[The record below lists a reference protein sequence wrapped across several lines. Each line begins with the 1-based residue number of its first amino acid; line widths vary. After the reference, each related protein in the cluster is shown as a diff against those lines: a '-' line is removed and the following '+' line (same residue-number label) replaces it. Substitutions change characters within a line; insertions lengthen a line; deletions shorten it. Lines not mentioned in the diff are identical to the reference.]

1 MRLKQYKIELEIYE
15 AFLTVILAEDIHAAK
30 KHLFK
35 KKNWYLAEAD
45 EEISQAMFLYDEPDT
60 KRYVVILS
68 PNASPGTVAHEV
80 THVAKRLLTTCD
92 VDIMNN
98 EEPLSYMIGFL
109 VDKIWG
115 KMHPK
120 PKAVKKK
127 MEIVE
132 NDNCTNKD
140 TP

>member
-1 MRLKQYKIELEIYE
+1 MRLKQYKIKIEIYE
-15 AFLTVILAEDIHAAK
+15 AFLTLILAEDIHAAK
-30 KHLFK
+30 NQLFK
-35 KKNWYLAEAD
+35 SKSWYLGEAD
-45 EEISQAMFLYDEPDT
+45 EEQSHAMFLYDEPDT
-60 KRYVVILS
+60 QKYVIILS
-68 PNASPGTVAHEV
+68 PTASPGTIAHEV
-80 THVAKRLLTTCD
+80 THLAKRLLTTCD

-127 MEIVE
+127 MEIVG
-132 NDNCTNKD
+132 NDNCTD
-140 TP
+140 TNNN